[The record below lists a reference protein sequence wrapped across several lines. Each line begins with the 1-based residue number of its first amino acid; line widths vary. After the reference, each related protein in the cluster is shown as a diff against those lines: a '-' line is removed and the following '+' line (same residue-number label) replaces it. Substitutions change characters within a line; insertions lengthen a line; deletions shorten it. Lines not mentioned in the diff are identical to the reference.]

1 METLDRR
8 TLLRRSLL
16 AGGALAAASPLHA
29 LGANVADGKK
39 PRRAPGYGALVNKGD
54 LWLPE
59 DFDYVVLQRQG
70 EPMDDGNIV
79 PGIFDGMAAYRGRK
93 GTTVLIRNHENR
105 RQAGEI
111 PVVVPDEFLYDRDA
125 TYNAG
130 NTKVVLDTHGPRGTF
145 RVRETFA
152 VLGGTD
158 TNCAGGTTPWG
169 SWVTCE
175 EVVNRSGTGLKH
187 GYVFEIPSGTDGPVK
202 AEPIL
207 GAGRFVHEAA
217 LFLGGALYQTEDR
230 TKSAAN
236 PAGSAFYRYI
246 PRPPY
251 GAGRLLSRTTG
262 VLQALKLRDEPL
274 ADMDVARAPLTP
286 YPVEWVTIDVPD
298 HDDETDVDSS
308 PLATRNQARAK
319 GAAAFNRAEGMWVG
333 GRKVYFDVTNGGQAG
348 QGQVWEY
355 DPERETVTLIFESPG
370 STVLQSPDNVVI
382 VPKTGHIV
390 LQEDGS
396 GEQFLRGVTRQGK
409 IYDFAK
415 TAANETEFCGGCFDP
430 EGQIL
435 FVNQQ
440 GDRGN
445 VPEGP
450 PDGGA
455 VTYAIWGPWKSV
467 SDG

>member
-1 METLDRR
+1 METLDRK
-8 TLLRRSLL
+8 TLLQRGLV
-16 AGGALAAASPLHA
+16 AGGGLALLSPLHA
-29 LGANVADGKK
+29 LGADVANGRR
-39 PRRAPGYGALVNKGD
+39 PRRAPGYGPLVNKGD

-70 EPMDDGNIV
+70 ELMDDGNLV
-79 PGIFDGMAAYRGRK
+79 PGIFDGMAAYRGKKR
-93 GTTVLIRNHENR
+93 TTVLIRNHENR
-105 RQAGEI
+105 RQSGEI
-111 PVVVPDEFLYDRDA
+111 PVVVPDQFLYDLDP

-130 NTKVVLDTHGPRGTF
+130 NTKVVLDTNGRRGSI
-145 RVRETFA
+145 RVLETFA

-158 TNCAGGTTPWG
+158 TNCAGGTTPWD

-175 EVVNRSGTGLKH
+175 EVVNRSATGLKH
-187 GYVFEIPSGTDGPVK
+187 GYVFEIPSGTNGPVK

-217 LFLGGALYQTEDR
+217 LFFGGALYQTEDR
-230 TKSAAN
+230 TKSASN

-251 GAGRLLSRTTG
+251 GSKRLLARTTG
-262 VLQALKLRDEPL
+262 VLQALKLRDEPN
-274 ADMDVARAPLTP
+274 ANMDVGRVPLAPQR
-286 YPVEWVTIDVPD
+286 VEWVTIDNPD
-298 HDDETDVDSS
+298 HDDETDLDSS
-308 PLATRNQARAK
+308 PFATRNQARAK

-355 DPERETVTLIFESPG
+355 DPRRETLTLVFESPAP
-370 STVLQSPDNVVI
+370 TVLQSPDNVVI
-382 VPKTGHIV
+382 VPRTGHIF

-396 GEQFLRGVTRQGK
+396 GEQFLRGVTREGK

-415 TAANETEFCGGCFDP
+415 TVANQTEFCGGCFDP
-430 EGQIL
+430 EGRIL
-435 FVNQQ
+435 FVSQQ

-445 VPEGP
+445 LPAGP
-450 PDGGA
+450 PDGEA
-455 VTYAIWGPWKSV
+455 VMYAIWGPWRAV

>member
-8 TLLRRSLL
+8 TLLRRGLT
-16 AGGALAAASPLHA
+16 AGGGLAALGPLHA
-29 LGANVADGKK
+29 LGADVAYGKP
-39 PRRAPGYGALVNKGD
+39 PRRAPGYGTLVNRGD

-59 DFDYVVLQRQG
+59 DFEYAVIQRQG
-70 EPMDDGNIV
+70 ELMDDGNIV
-79 PGIFDGMAAYRGRK
+79 PGIFDGMAAYKGKK
-93 GTTVLIRNHENR
+93 GTIVLIRNHENR

-111 PVVVPDEFLYDRDA
+111 PVVVPDELLYDLDP

-130 NTKVVLDTHGPRGTF
+130 NTKIVLDAHGPKGTF

-158 TNCAGGTTPWG
+158 TNCAGGTTPWA

-175 EVVNRSGTGLKH
+175 EVVNRSATGLKH

-217 LFLGGALYQTEDR
+217 LFFGGALYQTEDR

-236 PAGSAFYRYI
+236 PAGSAFYRYV
-246 PRPPY
+246 PNPPY
-251 GAGRLLSRTTG
+251 GASNLLARTTG

-274 ADMDVARAPLTP
+274 ADMDVGRVPLTP
-286 YPVEWVTIDVPD
+286 YPVEWVTIDNPD
-298 HDDETDVDSS
+298 HDDATDIDSS
-308 PLATRNQARAK
+308 PNATRNQARAK

-333 GRKVYFDVTNGGQAG
+333 GKRVYFDVTNGGAAG

-355 DPERETVTLIFESPG
+355 DPEQKTVTLIFESPG

-396 GEQFLRGVTRQGK
+396 GEQFLRGVTPQGK

-430 EGQIL
+430 QGQIL

-445 VPEGP
+445 LPAGP
-450 PDGGA
+450 LDGGA